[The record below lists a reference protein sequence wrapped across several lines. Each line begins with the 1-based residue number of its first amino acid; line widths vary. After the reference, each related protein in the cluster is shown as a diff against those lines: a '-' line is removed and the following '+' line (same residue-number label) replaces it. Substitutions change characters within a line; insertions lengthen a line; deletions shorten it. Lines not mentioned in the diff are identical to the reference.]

1 MLLPH
6 RIPPLSR
13 DPRNMMNASR
23 PLVTPEELQCL
34 LGWPVDEVQ
43 EERAHETEAPML
55 PGWTARTPAPAS
67 AAQATG
73 FGYSA

>member
-1 MLLPH
+1 MLLLH

-34 LGWPVDEVQ
+34 LGWPLDEAPD
-43 EERAHETEAPML
+43 ECTRKTEAPML
-55 PGWTARTPAPAS
+55 PDWTARTPAPAS
-67 AAQATG
+67 AALATG
-73 FGYSA
+73 LGYSA